1 VQVCKGTRMVSKTRL
16 AKGKI
21 VSTSEGVLPPA
32 PFPLATW
39 AGGRRRIPSQA
50 RSLRTRAVI
59 LESARELANSKGV
72 GSVTMQMVAAKAK
85 IAAGTAYQFFDDRD
99 SIFFDLYETWAG
111 AWWSSIM
118 LSTSHPWTQATWIDE
133 IDAVVE
139 IGCKFHLKQREMWEV
154 IRYVESTKIGR
165 EGMKLLFDANVERCI
180 QWTSPYLKSVG
191 MTAAEIRFL
200 CISILRT
207 ARGHHMYG
215 PIESTTLREV
225 IRGSQEAQ
233 RAIVE
238 LKLRTLG
245 KKGGANSAATRAK
258 SI

>member
-1 VQVCKGTRMVSKTRL
+1 MCKSTRMPAKTRL

-21 VSTSEGVLPPA
+21 VSATEGALAPV

-50 RSLRTRAVI
+50 RSLRTRALI
-59 LESARELANSKGV
+59 LEASKDLANSKGV

-111 AWWSSIM
+111 AWWSSVV
-118 LSTSHPWTQATWIDE
+118 LSTSRPWSAATWSEE

-139 IGCKFHLKQREMWEV
+139 SGCKFHLKQKEMWEI
-154 IRYVESTKIGR
+154 IRYVESTKVGR
-165 EGMKLLFDANVERCI
+165 EGMKLLFDANVERCV
-180 QWTSPYLKSVG
+180 QWMSPYLKSVG
-191 MTAAEIRFL
+191 MTAAEIRAL
-200 CISILRT
+200 AISVLRT
-207 ARGHHMYG
+207 ARGHHMYS
-215 PIESTTLREV
+215 PIDSTSLREV

-238 LKLRTLG
+238 MKLRTAG
-245 KKGGANSAATRAK
+245 KKGGASSAVARSK
-258 SI
+258 SV

>member
-1 VQVCKGTRMVSKTRL
+1 MPAKTRL
-16 AKGKI
+16 TKGKI
-21 VSTSEGVLPPA
+21 VTAPDGTLPPA

-39 AGGRRRIPSQA
+39 AGGRRRSPSQA
-50 RSLRTRAVI
+50 RSLRTRGVI
-59 LESARELANSKGV
+59 LESARGLANTKGV

-99 SIFFDLYETWAG
+99 AIFFDLYETWAG

-118 LSTSHPWTQATWIDE
+118 LSTSRSWTAATWADE
-133 IDAVVE
+133 LDAVVE
-139 IGCKFHLKQREMWEV
+139 TGCKFHLKQKEMWEV

-180 QWTSPYLKSVG
+180 QWVSPYLKSVG
-191 MTAAEIRFL
+191 MTAAEIRL
-200 CISILRT
+200 LSISILRT

-215 PIESTTLREV
+215 PIESASLREV

-238 LKLRTLG
+238 MKLRTVG
-245 KKGGANSAATRAK
+245 KRGGASSAATRTK
-258 SI
+258 SV